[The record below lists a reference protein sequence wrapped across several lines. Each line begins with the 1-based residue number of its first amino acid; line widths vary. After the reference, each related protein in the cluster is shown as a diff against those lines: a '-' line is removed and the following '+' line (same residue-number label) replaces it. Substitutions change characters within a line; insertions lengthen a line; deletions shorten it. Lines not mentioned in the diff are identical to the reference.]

1 MCKYVPERQKKAC
14 VPIPSARHEQAA
26 RPSRRRVGGI
36 RPCTQNTPQTSTKR
50 IVKRISRSS
59 NKTGTYMKERR
70 VLDVLRGAGRA
81 LERGGQE
88 LSVTL

>member
-1 MCKYVPERQKKAC
+1 MHPKY
-14 VPIPSARHEQAA
+14 PSNIYK
-26 RPSRRRVGGI
+26 S
-36 RPCTQNTPQTSTKR
+36 

-59 NKTGTYMKERR
+59 SKTGTYMKERR